1 MATGEQHL
9 RVSVTRDNFFLN
21 PSGGHLRWTEASP
34 ASAHQHGFECGC
46 TLSADTRPAGSPESI
61 RQEFRILWDDCVMAL
76 EDEVS
81 EPWVTFRKARDAESW
96 IARRRTGDDE
106 ADEDHAYVIFDGPQE
121 KAKIEVASPG
131 FGLIGYVMLD
141 LFLGNRVDISRLY
154 NGHSPS
160 RVVDLSKIAPDQVW
174 IYTDEMMRTLGD
186 VEEITAIREAFRLA
200 REVRHLARPHLMAR
214 NTLVDDVRNA
224 VERDGAL
231 LASATDLRRVLSR
244 FAHDIES
251 TDLFRL
257 AKELETELELKL
269 ERMKRA
275 RGGVRASGS

>member
-1 MATGEQHL
+1 M
-9 RVSVTRDNFFLN
+9 
-21 PSGGHLRWTEASP
+21 
-34 ASAHQHGFECGC
+34 
-46 TLSADTRPAGSPESI
+46 
-61 RQEFRILWDDCVMAL
+61 
-76 EDEVS
+76 
-81 EPWVTFRKARDAESW
+81 
-96 IARRRTGDDE
+96 
-106 ADEDHAYVIFDGPQE
+106 IFDGQQE

-141 LFLGNRVDISRLY
+141 LFLGNHVDISRLY

-160 RVVDLSKIAPDQVW
+160 RIVDLSKIAPDQVW

-186 VEEITAIREAFRLA
+186 AEEITATRTAFRLA

-214 NTLVDDVRNA
+214 STVDDVRNA
-224 VERDGAL
+224 AERDDAL
-231 LASATDLRRVLSR
+231 LASATDLRRVLSP

-257 AKELETELELKL
+257 AKELEVELELKL

-275 RGGVRASGS
+275 RGGARAPGS